1 MKFNFF
7 KVAFLVVAFATTPA
21 SLMAMETDL
30 DPRIKTL
37 VYNENEVYS
46 FVTRSGFQSSIEF
59 SRDENI
65 ETLSIGDSIGWQVTP
80 AINRIFIKPLQ
91 RNGVTNLAV
100 ITNKRSYQFELV
112 ATDSRNYQSTQHIY
126 VLRFFYPDENGYKL
140 DQTDRTRGDLR
151 PISNTPIPELPTS
164 FAPMPAPVAAPV
176 SLPEDFSAPSMAA
189 PPPAP
194 MPSAFN
200 YNYTLTGPDSLAPT
214 KVYDDGRSTYLELPP
229 TAAAP
234 TVSIVSPV
242 GSEIPVPAKR
252 QGNLLVVNQV
262 ADKLT
267 LRNGDDLVC
276 LFNEQAISFSPQM
289 GAR

>member
-1 MKFNFF
+1 MKFNFL
-7 KVAFLVVAFATTPA
+7 KVAFLVVAFAVTPV

-80 AINRIFIKPLQ
+80 AVNRIFIKPLQ
-91 RNGVTNLAV
+91 RNGITNLAV
-100 ITNKRSYQFELV
+100 ITNKRSYQFELL
-112 ATDSRNYQSTQHIY
+112 ATDSRNNHSTSHVY
-126 VLRFFYPDENGYKL
+126 VLRFFYPDENGYKA
-140 DQTDRTRGDLR
+140 DPTDRTRGDLR
-151 PISNTPIPELPTS
+151 PISNTPIPELPAS
-164 FAPMPAPVAAPV
+164 FAPAPAPSAPV
-176 SLPEDFSAPSMAA
+176 SLPEDFSAPPLSA
-189 PPPAP
+189 PPPPAAIP
-194 MPSAFN
+194 AAFN

-214 KVYDDGRSTYLELPP
+214 KVYDDGKSTYLELPP
-229 TAAAP
+229 SALAP

-252 QGNLLVVNQV
+252 QGNMLVVNQV
-262 ADKLT
+262 VDKLT
-267 LRNGDDLVC
+267 IRNGNDLVC